1 MENENLIRKRYVNG
15 LRNASIVLSLI
26 LVMALVTS
34 IFLPLE
40 SKLAQQ
46 LFILVNFISLAIF
59 AIIAVAVNDKNYNF
73 LLAIVLISFVAYAFS
88 REYIENEIANII
100 SKPYYWIGG
109 RLIDYMFIWTTTP
122 MIIPKINL
130 NILQPC
136 YL

>member
-46 LFILVNFISLAIF
+46 LFILVNSVSGLLGQFMKEKNEQILINYLNYSWLFFAVLFGGLIGSHLGIKIFKPIIVRRLTAIL
-59 AIIAVAVNDKNYNF
+59 II
-73 LLAIVLISFVAYAFS
+73 FV
-88 REYIENEIANII
+88 
-100 SKPYYWIGG
+100 GL
-109 RLIDYMFIWTTTP
+109 RLIIG
-122 MIIPKINL
+122 I
-130 NILQPC
+130 
-136 YL
+136 

>member
-59 AIIAVAVNDKNYNF
+59 AIISVAVNDKNYNF
-73 LLAIVLISFVAYAFS
+73 LLAIV
-88 REYIENEIANII
+88 
-100 SKPYYWIGG
+100 
-109 RLIDYMFIWTTTP
+109 
-122 MIIPKINL
+122 
-130 NILQPC
+130 
-136 YL
+136 